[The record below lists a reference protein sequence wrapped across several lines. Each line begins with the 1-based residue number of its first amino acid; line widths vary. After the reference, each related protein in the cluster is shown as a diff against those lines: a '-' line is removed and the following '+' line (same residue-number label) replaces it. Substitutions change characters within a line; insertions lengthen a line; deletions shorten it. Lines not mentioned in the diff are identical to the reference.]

1 MVRRDDQAGFT
12 MIEVMVAML
21 LTAIAIIG
29 ILALFMAQT
38 KASSFSRHLTEAT
51 ALCEDKLEKLR
62 TLTASSAGIN
72 GTETTLDEKGV
83 IGAGIYTRVWT
94 YTVALSWVDI
104 VCTTS
109 WTEDEGAGA
118 GSGKSVVLRARRN
131 L

>member
-1 MVRRDDQAGFT
+1 MVKRNPESGFT
-12 MIEVMVAML
+12 MIEVMIAML
-21 LTAIAIIG
+21 ITAIALIG

-38 KASSFSRHLTEAT
+38 KASGYSRHATEAT

-62 TLTASSAGIN
+62 TLTAASVGIN

-83 IGAGIYTRVWT
+83 VGSGIYTRTWT
-94 YTVALSWVDI
+94 YTVMAAYVDL

-109 WTEDEGAGA
+109 WNEDEGAGA
-118 GSGKSVVLRARRN
+118 GSGKSVTLRARRK